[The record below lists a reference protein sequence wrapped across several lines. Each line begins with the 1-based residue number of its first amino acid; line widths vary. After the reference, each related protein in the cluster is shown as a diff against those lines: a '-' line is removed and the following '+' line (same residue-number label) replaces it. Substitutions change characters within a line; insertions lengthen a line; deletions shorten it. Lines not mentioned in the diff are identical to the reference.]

1 MKKKSNILKL
11 VLSLQERSADL
22 TPKSDF
28 TGGNVSQFHKHESEG
43 IRIEDVDKEDRWGY
57 ALIEQVDMPNLYDH
71 LCYGIFNPSK
81 TQKSEY

>member
-11 VLSLQERSADL
+11 VLSLQERKADL

-28 TGGNVSQFHKHESEG
+28 TGGSISQFHKHQTEG
-43 IRIEDVDKEDRWGY
+43 ISMEDLDKEDRWSF
-57 ALIEQVDMPNLYDH
+57 ALMEQVDMPELYDH
-71 LCYGIFNPSK
+71 LCYGIHHPMK